1 MPLFAMGVTRVDS
14 RPGRGYVNDIRYYRQ
29 SLGSA
34 MVDTTLVSGSRPVV
48 AVARAILW
56 AFLVIAVVVGLS
68 SLVWGTIGVVQ
79 QLSSGGTKLTLVAD
93 KPLPAAQTHAGA
105 LFLQGLYAN
114 ASVSVHGLSAGVV
127 TLATAATIATI
138 LIQVSLSALV
148 ALLAWRLLRGGLF
161 RRSIARA
168 VSAAGLIVAIGGMIS
183 QAGTGLA
190 AGAAASELNGG
201 GNGFWPLAG
210 RFDPTLLVF
219 GLVLII
225 VGLAFE
231 YGARLQKE
239 ADGLV

>member
-1 MPLFAMGVTRVDS
+1 VT
-14 RPGRGYVNDIRYYRQ
+14 
-29 SLGSA
+29 
-34 MVDTTLVSGSRPVV
+34 DTTLVEGSKPLV
-48 AVARAILW
+48 AVTRVILW
-56 AFLVIAVVVGLS
+56 AFLVLAVIGGLASLIGGSIAVG
-68 SLVWGTIGVVQ
+68 Q
-79 QLSSGGTKLTLVAD
+79 QLAGGHTQLTLVAD

-105 LFLQGLYAN
+105 LFLQGLYAT

-127 TLATAATIATI
+127 ALATAAAIATV
-138 LIQVSLSALV
+138 LIQVSLSALI

-168 VSAAGLIVAIGGMIS
+168 ISAAGLVVATGGMIS

-210 RFDPTLLVF
+210 RFDPTLVVF
-219 GLVLII
+219 GIVLLL

-231 YGARLQKE
+231 YGTRLQKDS
-239 ADGLV
+239 DGLV

>member
-1 MPLFAMGVTRVDS
+1 MT
-14 RPGRGYVNDIRYYRQ
+14 
-29 SLGSA
+29 
-34 MVDTTLVSGSRPVV
+34 DTTLVEGSKPLV
-48 AVARAILW
+48 AVTRVILW
-56 AFLVIAVVVGLS
+56 AFLVLAVIVGLASLIGGSIAVG
-68 SLVWGTIGVVQ
+68 Q
-79 QLSSGGTKLTLVAD
+79 QLADGHTQLTLVAD

-105 LFLQGLYAN
+105 LFLQGLYAT

-127 TLATAATIATI
+127 ALATAAAIATV
-138 LIQVSLSALV
+138 LIQVSLSALI

-168 VSAAGLIVAIGGMIS
+168 ISAAGLVVATGGMIS

-210 RFDPTLLVF
+210 RFDPTLVVF
-219 GLVLII
+219 GIVLLL

-231 YGARLQKE
+231 YGTRLQKDS
-239 ADGLV
+239 DGLV